1 MTSSKKPLNSTHEN
15 FAQQES
21 SSHPLAS
28 NSAINS
34 TSASKNQ
41 SRSKASITSQTPAKF
56 KSQRT
61 LRNQLLITVLPTVL
75 LPLAVASFVAINSAQ
90 REAKKLLVRETLETS
105 RIASESIR
113 QAIYEIFTVH
123 EFVEINPLNIDSLYS
138 AYQTAQSQKLSGKSI
153 KELEKI
159 YGNDRKTLLERSV
172 VAQINQYLEG
182 VAQTDEIDQILFTER
197 NGYTVAHTLKTPEF
211 VHSDE
216 PWWNSVVKDDKRII
230 EPEFDPSSKTAFV
243 KLIRAI
249 KDPISNNFLGVS
261 IVTKSIEKLNEGVFS
276 FIKFN
281 ISDSQ
286 QIQII
291 VASSGKTLS
300 TFNAEGAQAL
310 GEITGG
316 EPLVEAI
323 RLFKGFE
330 SDQPENQENII
341 RQLEGKNGITNVTV
355 NTEVKEEIILFLEFQ
370 DKIFNLV
377 NVPGSDLVVVT
388 SVTKR
393 EIAQAGGQLALNLAL
408 IALVLGVLV
417 TILVVLLARQVSKP
431 LINLTAKAQEVAEG
445 NLDAQFELEGTLE
458 TFTLGDSFNN
468 LVKQVNNLITEQK
481 NVATERQQEK
491 ENLEKDIYQL
501 VEEVEGALD
510 GDLTVKASLN
520 SLEMSTVADL
530 FNAIIDN
537 LKDIAIQVKQS
548 SNQVGSS
555 LVENEESI
563 QILTQQAIQE
573 AQATNKTLGSVE
585 EMSKS
590 IKVVAQNANQAA
602 SLADD
607 AFNETKEGTKVM
619 DDTVHSIISLRTTV
633 GETAK
638 KMKRLGESS
647 QKISQVVSLIEEIAL
662 KTNLL
667 AINASVEASRAGE
680 QGQGFTVV
688 AEQVGALAQQSA
700 TATKEIAQIVANIQ
714 LETQEV
720 TKAMELGT
728 SQVVDSTRLVESTK
742 KHLETV
748 LERSQSINELMQSIS
763 QATVTQTDTSAL
775 VTGLMQ
781 EIARYSEQR
790 LKSSQEVSQ
799 SMRATAQVAKDL
811 ESAVDQFKV
820 DQEDHKDKV

>member
-1 MTSSKKPLNSTHEN
+1 MTSSKNPLNSAHEN
-15 FAQQES
+15 FAQEES
-21 SSHPLAS
+21 LSHSLAS
-28 NSAINS
+28 DSAINL

-56 KSQRT
+56 KSRRT

-75 LPLAVASFVAINSAQ
+75 LPLAVASFVAINSTQRQAKEILKEQAQ
-90 REAKKLLVRETLETS
+90 ETI
-105 RIASESIR
+105 RIASEVTRKSIEDAFR
-113 QAIYEIFTVH
+113 VTDLL
-123 EFVEINPLNIDSLYS
+123 EINPLIIDALYS
-138 AYQTAQSQKLSGKSI
+138 AYQTTQAQKLPEKST

-159 YGNDRKTLLERSV
+159 YGNDRKTLVERSV
-172 VAQINQYLEG
+172 VAQINQYLEALAAKEN
-182 VAQTDEIDQILFTER
+182 VDQIIFTER
-197 NGYTVAHTLKTPEF
+197 NGYSLAHTSKTPEF
-211 VHSDE
+211 VQRDKS
-216 PWWNSVVKDDKRII
+216 WWNSVANDDQRII
-230 EPEFDPSSKTAFV
+230 EPEFDPYSNRTFV
-243 KLIRAI
+243 KLIRSL
-249 KDPISNNFLGVS
+249 KDPISENFLGVTT
-261 IVTKSIEKLNEGVFS
+261 VTKSIEQLNEGIFYYLKVKLS
-276 FIKFN
+276 G
-281 ISDSQ
+281 SQ
-286 QIQII
+286 QVQII
-291 VASSGKTLS
+291 AASSGTTLS
-300 TFNAEGAQAL
+300 TFNSEGAQAL

-316 EPLVEAI
+316 EPLLEAI
-323 RLFKGFE
+323 RLFKQVV
-330 SDQPENQENII
+330 SDAPEDPENILS
-341 RQLEGKNGITNVTV
+341 QLQGKNGISNVT
-355 NTEVKEEIILFLEFQ
+355 TGKTGTDEIILSLELQ
-370 DKIFNLV
+370 ETIFYLL

-388 SVTKR
+388 SVKQSD
-393 EIAQAGGQLALNLAL
+393 IAQAGRQLALNLAL
-408 IALVLGVLV
+408 IALVLG
-417 TILVVLLARQVSKP
+417 ILATLLVLLLAEQLSKP
-431 LINLTAKAQEVAEG
+431 LKNLTDKAQEVAEG
-445 NLDAQFELEGTLE
+445 NLDAQVELEGTLE

-481 NVATERQQEK
+481 NLATERQQQK

-501 VEEVEGALD
+501 FEEVEGALE

-537 LKDIAIQVKQS
+537 LKDMAIQVKKS
-548 SNQVGSS
+548 TNQVGSS
-555 LVENEESI
+555 LVENEQSI

-573 AQATNKTLGSVE
+573 AKATHKTLDSVE
-585 EMSKS
+585 QMSES
-590 IKVVAQNANQAA
+590 IKVVAQNANEAA
-602 SLADD
+602 TLALD

-619 DDTVHSIISLRTTV
+619 DDTVDSIVSLRTTV

-700 TATKEIAQIVANIQ
+700 TATKEIARIVSNIQ

-720 TKAMELGT
+720 TKAMDLGT

-775 VTGLMQ
+775 VTELMQ

-790 LKSSQEVSQ
+790 LKSSQEVSE

-811 ESAVDQFKV
+811 ESAVEQFKV
-820 DQEDHKDKV
+820 EQEETV